1 MIDLAYSSFGLTRLP
16 FLDAIDAVAR
26 AGYAGMEIAFHRDH
40 FNPFDL
46 GDDDL
51 GAVKHRLARAG
62 DGKGYSMLTLNS
74 TQRQYLRR
82 TAHNLRPVVQ
92 IGKQGLTS
100 AVINAVDSALT
111 THELIKVKF
120 GDFKDEKVE
129 LSDQLADAT
138 SSTLVALVG
147 NVAILYREHPDKAER
162 TIILPD

>member
-62 DGKGYSMLTLNS
+62 IAPACVATASHFFTPSRPHEPSLMSLDTAGRK
-74 TQRQYLRR
+74 RR
-82 TAHNLRPVVQ
+82 
-92 IGKQGLTS
+92 
-100 AVINAVDSALT
+100 
-111 THELIKVKF
+111 
-120 GDFKDEKVE
+120 
-129 LSDQLADAT
+129 
-138 SSTLVALVG
+138 
-147 NVAILYREHPDKAER
+147 
-162 TIILPD
+162 